1 MNQVGLGWAIG
12 ASLLI
17 SVACGG
23 TDKPSKETAGA
34 AGESSNRAGAGPTGS
49 AGSEA
54 NPGSA
59 GAANNGGAAGR
70 SASTESAGSPGSAGA
85 AQSPSYSG
93 AVQVGWTDNGT
104 QFHTSASA
112 VFAVPNQSIGRTCT
126 TEVINSC
133 RVLTCVS
140 ATQPTTMPQAGTI
153 TVSNGDMF
161 NATLVPSGDGSYAP
175 HSEQHVLLPGED
187 IITINASGGDV
198 PAFSTTII
206 QPLTLLITSPI
217 ANSSGELAWSRAA
230 DLPLKFE
237 RGVPDVQLLVQ
248 GGASPG
254 VTIDCLFPSEAGE
267 AVIPAAVLKQ
277 LPLTAILSI
286 FTYKVQSLT
295 AGKFGIDIKAFS
307 AAMDHEKLHGIR
319 VNVE

>member
-17 SVACGG
+17 AVGCGG

-34 AGESSNRAGAGPTGS
+34 AGEGSNGAGAGPTGS
-49 AGSEA
+49 AGSET

-70 SASTESAGSPGSAGA
+70 SDSSGSAGSAGNAGA

-104 QFHTSASA
+104 QFYTSTSA
-112 VFAVPNQSIGRTCT
+112 VFSAPNQSTGRTCT
-126 TEVINSC
+126 SEVIASC
-133 RVLTCVS
+133 RVNTCVS
-140 ATQPTTMPQAGTI
+140 ATQSTTMPQAGTI

-161 NATLVPSGDGSYAP
+161 NATLIPNGDGGYTA

-187 IITINASGGDV
+187 LITIQASGGDV
-198 PAFSTTII
+198 PAFSTVII
-206 QPLTLLITSPI
+206 QPLTLLITSPV

-237 RGVPDVQLLVQ
+237 RGVPTVQLLVQ

-267 AVIPAAVLKQ
+267 AVIPAAVLKR

-286 FTYKVQSLT
+286 FTYKIQSLT
-295 AGKFGIDIKAFS
+295 AGKYGIDIKAFS
-307 AAMDHEKLHGIR
+307 SAMDPEKLHGIR
-319 VNVE
+319 VNVQ